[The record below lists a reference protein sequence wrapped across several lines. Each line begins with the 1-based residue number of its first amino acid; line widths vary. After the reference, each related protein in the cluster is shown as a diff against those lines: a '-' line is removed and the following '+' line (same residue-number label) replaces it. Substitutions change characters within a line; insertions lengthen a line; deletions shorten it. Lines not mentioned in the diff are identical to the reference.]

1 MTLKKI
7 QIQNIK
13 GISNRTF
20 ELDILPNKPS
30 LLVAPNGFGKSSFA
44 CAFLSLQT
52 TKIVIHDNDLHQNN
66 DEFPPKIL
74 IEYKDP
80 EGVEH
85 LLEADSTSNTISE
98 HFSYF
103 VINNQLRA
111 KGMSRRFGGKS
122 IVSADIVV
130 QPVILIDTIPEREEF
145 SYSYMNQKSSF
156 GNNGKILPN
165 ITEYFTQLNFIT
177 TFSEYYSDLDRLLQT
192 RPSRV
197 ISEIILEINTQSGT
211 SKTIKDWIHQHKI
224 QQLSEI
230 EPLKKLIQ
238 NIMQSNLGV
247 NSPTQAFLIAIQIFF
262 EYKKDKIIFKKAIKY
277 SKYKLE
283 KSKYQE
289 LLSAFNTSWCNITPK
304 EIRSKLIV
312 EFPKA
317 YQISNGQRDVIT
329 FISLLLKAQKKLKG
343 PSAILIID
351 EVFDYLDDVNLI
363 AVQYYITKLIQSFK
377 DEGRKLYPLILTHL
391 NPYYFKHYVFK
402 DQKVYFLDIRNTQ
415 PSQSMVKLLRNRNNE
430 SIKNDVSKL
439 MLHFHTDIINKRAEF
454 RGLGLRERWGE
465 GDNFYKFI
473 NEEALKYRTGT
484 PDFDPLAVCCAVR
497 VKIEKLAYQELQNPE
512 HQNIFLNE
520 TKETLNKLEYAES
533 KSIPIPEYFYL
544 LSIIYN
550 DGMHLENEKNTISRV
565 SAALENQT
573 IRYLIDKIMS
583 LSNL

>member
-44 CAFLSLQT
+44 CAFLSLQS

-66 DEFPPKIL
+66 DQFPPKIL
-74 IEYKDP
+74 IEYKAPD
-80 EGVEH
+80 GVVH
-85 LLEADSTSNTISE
+85 LLGADSTSNTITE

-103 VINNQLRA
+103 VINNQLKA
-111 KGMSRRFGGKS
+111 KGMSRSFGGRS
-122 IVSADIVV
+122 IVSADIIV
-130 QPVILIDTIPEREEF
+130 QPVILIDTIPEREDF
-145 SYSYMNQKSSF
+145 SYSYMSQKSSF
-156 GNNGKILPN
+156 GINGKILPN
-165 ITEYFTQLNFIT
+165 ITGYFTQLNFIT

-197 ISEIILEINTQSGT
+197 ISEIILEINTQTGT
-211 SKTIKDWIHQHKI
+211 SETIKDWIHQHKI
-224 QQLSEI
+224 QQISEI
-230 EPLKKLIQ
+230 EPLNKLIH
-238 NIMQSNLGV
+238 NIIQSNLGI

-262 EYKKDKIIFKKAIKY
+262 EYKKDKAIFKKAIKY

-289 LLSAFNTSWCNITPK
+289 LLGAFNTSWCNITPR
-304 EIRSKLIV
+304 EIKSKLIV

-343 PSAILIID
+343 TNAILIID
-351 EVFDYLDDVNLI
+351 EVFDYLDDVNLV
-363 AVQYYITKLIQSFK
+363 AVQYYITKFIQKFK

-454 RGLGLRERWGE
+454 RALGLRERWGE
-465 GDNFYKFI
+465 GDNFYNFI
-473 NEEALKYRTGT
+473 NDEAMNYLAGT
-484 PDFDPLAVCCAVR
+484 QDFDPLAVCCAVR
-497 VKIEKLAYQELQNPE
+497 VKIEKLAYQKLLNPE

-520 TKETLNKLEYAES
+520 TKETLNKLEYVED
-533 KSIPIPEYFYL
+533 KSISIPEYFYL

-573 IRYLIDKIMS
+573 IRYLIEKVMS